1 MEVSNPFRNN
11 GKNSLLH
18 IVSVT
23 PIDSDKMTYEKISE
37 CLCNLGLE
45 VHESVSDVPG
55 GRTHTIIGKYGTRNE
70 YSFVDVSEEK
80 KDRGFVYVYASKER
94 MPDLGKFLSKTLGVQ
109 FKEA

>member
-1 MEVSNPFRNN
+1 MEAPNPFRNN

-18 IVSVT
+18 MISAT

-37 CLCNLGLE
+37 CICNLGFE

-55 GRTHTIIGKYGTRNE
+55 ARGHTTIVKYGSKNE
-70 YSFVDVSEEK
+70 YSFIDVSEEK

-94 MPDLGKFLSKTLGVQ
+94 MPDLGNTLSKTLGVQ
-109 FKEA
+109 FKET